1 MKLPDI
7 DKEKLTMLRL
17 INGWLALSLVAA
29 TTVAVVEAI
38 KFIGRLF

>member
-1 MKLPDI
+1 MKLPDL

-29 TTVAVVEAI
+29 TAYAVVEAI
-38 KFIGRLF
+38 RFIGRLF